1 MDHRRGRA
9 AARLSSGVRLHG
21 GDMLDFIFLLTA
33 LVAILIFPVM
43 IAARMVGAERPGFG
57 SALLAVFLQACLS
70 ALLQAFST
78 NPIFAVGVAVVGGAA
93 IYAFALATS
102 LIKGFL
108 ISILA
113 TIIAVVFMV
122 LFASTF
128 AAMVSAT

>member
-1 MDHRRGRA
+1 
-9 AARLSSGVRLHG
+9 
-21 GDMLDFIFLLTA
+21 MLDFIFLSTA

-57 SALLAVFLQACLS
+57 PALLAVFLQACLS

>member
-1 MDHRRGRA
+1 
-9 AARLSSGVRLHG
+9 
-21 GDMLDFIFLLTA
+21 MLDFIFLLTA

-70 ALLQAFST
+70 AILQAFST

-93 IYAFALATS
+93 IYAFALSTS
-102 LIKGFL
+102 LLKGFV
-108 ISILA
+108 ISVLA

-122 LFASTF
+122 LFAGTF
-128 AAMVSAT
+128 AAMASAT